1 MKVIIL
7 AGGKKNKYEVIKMSE
22 ESNWFDSGTFES
34 LNDSSIFVRNIQKSK
49 NKPFGLI
56 NKFNK

>member
-1 MKVIIL
+1 MKVVIL

-34 LNDSSIFVRNIQKSK
+34 LNDSLQFVRNIQKSK